1 MLREVI
7 DVSEFWKLVRE
18 SVIVQGLVTLA
29 LVGSCIYLSV
39 VGQPIPETIQSA
51 TMLALGFYFG
61 SKVTNAAIMSVR
73 KG

>member
-39 VGQPIPETIQSA
+39 VGQPIPETIQTA
-51 TMLALGFYFG
+51 TMLSLGFYFG
-61 SKVTNAAIMSVR
+61 SKVTNAAMTAYR